1 MAVPDFQ
8 SFFKP
13 LLDVAADG
21 KDHSMKEAREGIAKS
36 MTLPEQDMREPLPSG
51 TQTKFDNRVAWAKSY
66 LVQARVLDA
75 SRRGHFRITQR
86 GLDLHKKGYQRID
99 VKILNQ
105 RAYESI
111 RSDLVG
117 QVLDLIASM
126 HVVQTAGAP
135 PNQGRRYFP
144 SAAEPGRAGKRTG
157 RS

>member
-1 MAVPDFQ
+1 MP
-8 SFFKP
+8 P
-13 LLDVAADG
+13 
-21 KDHSMKEAREGIAKS
+21 ARLSAGVSRTRA
-36 MTLPEQDMREPLPSG
+36 EQDMREPLPSG
-51 TQTKFDNRVAWAKSY
+51 TQTKFDNRVAWAKRY
-66 LVQARVLDA
+66 FVQAKVLEV

-117 QVLDLIASM
+117 QVLERIASM

-144 SAAEPGRAGKRTG
+144 SAAEPGRAGKWTG